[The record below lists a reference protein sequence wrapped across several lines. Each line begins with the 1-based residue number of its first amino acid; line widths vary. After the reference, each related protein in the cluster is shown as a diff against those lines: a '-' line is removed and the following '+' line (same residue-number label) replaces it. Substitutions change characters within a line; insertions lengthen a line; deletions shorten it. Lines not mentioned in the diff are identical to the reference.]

1 VTHDD
6 QQLVAFLNGQL
17 PDAEEQ
23 VFDEHLLD
31 CEVCWQAVQED
42 RAGRLVLERLRVS
55 APAGLADRVA
65 ASVALAG
72 KSPAAGVRGTGR
84 GRRLRRLRDTGEPER
99 PPWSKRLVAGL
110 AAAVLVLVAVG
121 GIVGWTLGDRPAG
134 DPPQIAG
141 VVAMMPPATAGS
153 AALRSGERLDLGG
166 QELTV
171 RAYRVHG
178 VVTLVA
184 TSSRPFPMAA
194 SSHLLSGSSPTA
206 WMATRGSLAM
216 YGVNRPAGAG
226 RGSMFL
232 VAAMPMAQLPQVAAR
247 LHLI

>member
-6 QQLVAFLNGQL
+6 RRLVAFLNGQL

-23 VFDEHLLD
+23 AFDEHLLD
-31 CEVCWQAVQED
+31 CEACWQASQED
-42 RAGRLVLERLRVS
+42 RAGRLALERLRIP

-72 KSPAAGVRGTGR
+72 KSPTAGARVGGTGHRRWRR
-84 GRRLRRLRDTGEPER
+84 GSDNREGPRR
-99 PPWSKRLVAGL
+99 SKRMVVMA
-110 AAAVLVLVAVG
+110 AAAVLVLAAVG

-141 VVAMMPPATAGS
+141 VVAMMPPATAGNT
-153 AALRSGERLDLGG
+153 ALRNGERLDLGG

-171 RAYRVHG
+171 RTYRVHG

-184 TSSRPFPMAA
+184 TSDHPFPMAA

-206 WMATRGSLAM
+206 WMATRGSLAL
-216 YGVNRPAGAG
+216 YGVNRPVGAG

>member
-1 VTHDD
+1 MTHDD
-6 QQLVAFLNGQL
+6 RRLVAFLNGQL
-17 PDAEEQ
+17 SDAEEQ
-23 VFDEHLLD
+23 AFDEHLLD
-31 CEVCWQAVQED
+31 CEACWQASQED
-42 RAGRLVLERLRVS
+42 RAGRLALERLRVP

-65 ASVALAG
+65 ASVSLAG
-72 KSPAAGVRGTGR
+72 KSTTAGATSADSA
-84 GRRLRRLRDTGEPER
+84 GRRRGGGRRER
-99 PPWSKRLVAGL
+99 PRRSKRLAASVAV
-110 AAAVLVLVAVG
+110 AVLVLAAVG
-121 GIVGWTLGDRPAG
+121 GIVGWALGDRPAG

-141 VVAMMPPATAGS
+141 VVAMIPPATAGN
-153 AALRSGERLDLGG
+153 AALQNGERLDLGG

-178 VVTLVA
+178 VITLVA
-184 TSSRPFPMAA
+184 TSDRPFPMAA

-206 WMATRGSLAM
+206 WMATRGALAL
-216 YGVNRPAGAG
+216 YGVNRPVGAG

>member
-1 VTHDD
+1 MTHDD
-6 QQLVAFLNGQL
+6 RRLVAFLNGQL

-23 VFDEHLLD
+23 AFDEHLLD
-31 CEVCWQAVQED
+31 CEACWQASQED
-42 RAGRLVLERLRVS
+42 RAGRLALERLRIP

-72 KSPAAGVRGTGR
+72 KSPVARVGGTGHRRWRR
-84 GRRLRRLRDTGEPER
+84 GSDDREGPRR
-99 PPWSKRLVAGL
+99 SKRVVV
-110 AAAVLVLVAVG
+110 AAAAAALVLATVG

-141 VVAMMPPATAGS
+141 VVAMIPPATAGN
-153 AALRSGERLDLGG
+153 AALRNGERFDLGG

-184 TSSRPFPMAA
+184 TSARPFPMAA

-216 YGVNRPAGAG
+216 YGVNRPVGAS